1 MATCAVG
8 FNFVYDQCTK
18 AVSAVACR
26 MGLAV
31 TYSGMLC
38 RFWRSSANVWRA
50 LTSTA
55 VSGMI
60 PDTHAKTVK
69 TALPQVPHAHGPHHS
84 SPMREADLR
93 VPAVRAQGNAQV
105 PIVASQGGGLRRS
118 LLSAEQQAALFSIRL
133 QFVRKE
139 RIGIAQISADQFL
152 TTRCFAFVR
161 ACHDKKP
168 ATTSRAFIKRDKLL
182 VRRRRLKRRSSIC
195 PY

>member
-1 MATCAVG
+1 MATCAVGGKVLTAENPMRVPRDPDVSGYLPSRIPG
-8 FNFVYDQCTK
+8 FNFVYDQHTK
-18 AVSAVACR
+18 SVSGVACR

-38 RFWRSSANVWRA
+38 RFWRSSAKVWRA

-105 PIVASQGGGLRRS
+105 PTQQKRPAGLAPAQYASAKAAECAGAFYRRS
-118 LLSAEQQAALFSIRL
+118 NKRLCSPSDSSLFAKNESESRKSALINS
-133 QFVRKE
+133 
-139 RIGIAQISADQFL
+139 
-152 TTRCFAFVR
+152 
-161 ACHDKKP
+161 
-168 ATTSRAFIKRDKLL
+168 
-182 VRRRRLKRRSSIC
+182 
-195 PY
+195 